1 MKARAFS
8 HGHGTGTPGPQVMG
22 TGPGGRV
29 SMNRRKSW
37 GASGSSNAGWKGT

>member
-8 HGHGTGTPGPQVMG
+8 HGHGTGTPEPQVMG
-22 TGPGGRV
+22 TGPGRV

-37 GASGSSNAGWKGT
+37 GASGNSNAGT